1 MSSYFDGLKSQ
12 VLSSASLTFTEFT
25 VGDINVLISL
35 DTLKLGTACEFE
47 VMAGE
52 VPLMSKLPSLE

>member
-1 MSSYFDGLKSQ
+1 MSLVILFRWVKVSGFKL
-12 VLSSASLTFTEFT
+12 T

-52 VPLMSKLPSLE
+52 VPIMSKLSPLE